1 MAIFQDQFYLL
12 DPAYPPAEG
21 TTLSVLFLTVEDRNN
36 NNWLNA
42 TGWATSPSRDFIDG
56 SRITAVYANDTIT
69 VEMEGSTQTI
79 SGVTFYLADGRRL
92 FTPIDGTNLD
102 PAVFVSSTWVP
113 NSTQISVGALG
124 IPCFTAGTLIDT
136 PEGRK
141 PVEWLRPGDLVTT
154 RDHGAQP
161 LRWVGKRRVDAW
173 RDHAPIR
180 FEPGAIDNPEAIEV
194 SPQHRMLLC
203 GWRAEIH
210 LGAPEVLIAAKHLI
224 NGHSIRRAPRA
235 NVTYVHLLLD
245 RHEIL
250 TANGAGSESF
260 FPGDTILESDPALR
274 AELVAIGALMA
285 DGRAAPHWRLAR
297 PLAHGSLAQLLSA

>member
-1 MAIFQDQFYLL
+1 ML
-12 DPAYPPAEG
+12 DPANPPAEG
-21 TTLSVLFLTVEDRNN
+21 TTLGVLYLTIEDNN
-36 NNWLNA
+36 NNSYLNPA
-42 TGWATSPSRDFIDG
+42 PSSNSANRDLIDG
-56 SRITAVYANDTIT
+56 SRITKVYVNDTVT
-69 VEMEGSTQTI
+69 VEVNGITQTI
-79 SGVTFYLADGRRL
+79 TGVTFHLDDGRIL

-102 PAVFVSSTWVP
+102 PAVFISSTSVP
-113 NSTQISVGALG
+113 NSTQIPASALG

-141 PVEWLRPGDLVTT
+141 PVEWLRQGDLVST

-161 LRWVGKRRVDAW
+161 LCWVGKRTVDAW
-173 RDHAPIR
+173 REHAPVR
-180 FEPGAIDNPEAIEV
+180 FEPGAFDNPEAIEV

-235 NVTYVHLLLD
+235 SVTYVHLLLE

-250 TANGAGSESF
+250 TGNGVPCESF

-274 AELVAIGALMA
+274 AELVDLGALMP

-297 PLAHGSLAQLLSA
+297 PLAHGSVAQLLSA

>member
-12 DPAYPPAEG
+12 DPANPPPAG
-21 TTLSVLFLTVEDRNN
+21 TTLSVLFLTIDDNN
-36 NNWLNA
+36 NNLLN
-42 TGWATSPSRDFIDG
+42 TTPSDNASNRDLIDG
-56 SRITAVYANDTIT
+56 VRVIGVYVNDTIT
-69 VEMEGSTQTI
+69 VEVDGETQTI
-79 SGVTFYLADGRRL
+79 TGVTFHLADGRRL
-92 FTPIDGTNLD
+92 FTPIDGSKLN
-102 PAVFVSSTWVP
+102 PAVFVSSTSVP
-113 NSTQISVGALG
+113 NSTQISPDALG

-141 PVEWLRPGDLVTT
+141 PVEWLRPGDLVST

-161 LRWVGKRRVDAW
+161 LRWVGKRKVDAW

-224 NGHSIRRAPRA
+224 NGHSVRRAPRA

-250 TANGAGSESF
+250 TANGAASESF